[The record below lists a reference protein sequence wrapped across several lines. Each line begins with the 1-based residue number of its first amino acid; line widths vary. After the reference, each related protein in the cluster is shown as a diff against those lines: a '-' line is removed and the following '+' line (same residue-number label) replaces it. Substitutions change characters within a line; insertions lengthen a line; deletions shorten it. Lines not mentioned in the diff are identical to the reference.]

1 MEPHPTSPNMKIS
14 TLAGL
19 YALAG
24 LVAPGQAE
32 SPTPVTKA
40 TVSDK
45 ATLGFA
51 TQNGGYVPVSLP
63 RAKTGV
69 MERYD
74 LHNDRTTGGA
84 GGTVTTVSTLAQ
96 FTAAVAE
103 KNTAPMIVFVQGMI
117 NGSAKV
123 RVGSNKSILG
133 LPGAGIYS
141 P

>member
-1 MEPHPTSPNMKIS
+1 MEPHPKSPSMKIS

-51 TQNGGYVPVSLP
+51 TQNGGYVPCASLEIRNIMTYTMTGP
-63 RAKTGV
+63 RA
-69 MERYD
+69 
-74 LHNDRTTGGA
+74 
-84 GGTVTTVSTLAQ
+84 AQ
-96 FTAAVAE
+96 
-103 KNTAPMIVFVQGMI
+103 
-117 NGSAKV
+117 
-123 RVGSNKSILG
+123 VGR
-133 LPGAGIYS
+133 
-141 P
+141 